1 MRQIEER
8 LKPYWERLKAGG
20 EGDNRGW
27 DGCMSSPAQWTWNS
41 EGQGKL
47 ICCSPW
53 GHKESDK
60 TERLNNNKTGDSGK
74 EEDMTQFGSVDTMK
88 NWKSPY
94 LSGDISLSNSMK
106 LWAMPHRAS
115 QDGCVMM
122 ESSNKTWSTGEGNA
136 KPLQCSCI
144 ENVMNSMKKQKDEVP
159 RSIGAQ
165 YTTGDQW
172 RNNSRKN
179 EQIEPKHKKTEL
191 WMWLVME
198 ARSDAIKLQ
207 AILHRNIK
215 C

>member
-1 MRQIEER
+1 
-8 LKPYWERLKAGG
+8 
-20 EGDNRGW
+20 
-27 DGCMSSPAQWTWNS
+27 
-41 EGQGKL
+41 
-47 ICCSPW
+47 
-53 GHKESDK
+53 
-60 TERLNNNKTGDSGK
+60 
-74 EEDMTQFGSVDTMK
+74 
-88 NWKSPY
+88 
-94 LSGDISLSNSMK
+94 
-106 LWAMPHRAS
+106 MPHRAS

-191 WMWLVME
+191 WM
-198 ARSDAIKLQ
+198 
-207 AILHRNIK
+207 
-215 C
+215 